1 MEMKVHLRAG
11 AWSGV
16 LTGFLF
22 SFLESIFLLFTTGS
36 ILADFFFFLKATL
49 LYGAVGAVGGVLM
62 AALLKSSLLRDVPWE
77 EEKLKSFYFSLF
89 LGLSLFVEITVY
101 LLDIVFPVF
110 GRTPANLLYI
120 GLVAIFSVILSWL
133 LFKFLLISKFGG
145 KSRRFIPISLVVLLV
160 VYYGLYMMEKNNERR
175 YYTAKKASSSDQR
188 PNFLIISMDTTRAD
202 RFSSYGHYRQTTP
215 HIDELAREGLL
226 FKNAISP
233 STWTVP
239 SHISLFTGV
248 YPSKHGVGYLNT
260 HLTEDLPTL
269 AEILSRNGYRTFSI
283 YNNPFV
289 GRMVGGA
296 KGFNE
301 AIGVNL
307 DRRVSLTLTRLF
319 ERFIYNDIGAN
330 SKKTVDLASNW
341 ISNNAHSE
349 LPYFAFV
356 HFNDAH
362 SPYRAREPY
371 FSEFVKDLDLS
382 QVDLSKVQKV
392 NAHRRAFH
400 KYLTGEVQPSRADFE
415 YLKALYDSEIR
426 FVDEQVG
433 RLLEF
438 LKKKEFLK
446 NTLVII
452 TADHGEYIGEHNL
465 MNHHFYL
472 YNTVLHIPMIFWYPE
487 RIQPGVDSRYASL
500 VDILPTVLSLA
511 GLENQIPPHVQG
523 INLITQET
531 PDIKVASVEQPRSVY
546 SEWWGWLLGEAGQNR
561 ARSASKDGNK
571 SILEEN
577 LTPAEILNFTNQSS
591 KDSSKAIYD
600 GVWKLI
606 WLSNGRH
613 ELYNLANDPNEQRNL
628 IEAYPEKAQELQA
641 KLEQWLGSF
650 QQARAISGTNRKE
663 FRQMLRSLGYVQ

>member
-1 MEMKVHLRAG
+1 MKVHIKAG
-11 AWSGV
+11 VWSGV

-36 ILADFFFFLKATL
+36 ILANFLFFLKAAL
-49 LYGAVGAVGGVLM
+49 LYGVVGAVGGLLI
-62 AALLKSSLLRDVPWE
+62 AALLKSSLLREVSWE

-89 LGLSLFVEITVY
+89 FGMSLFVEITVY

-110 GRTPANLLYI
+110 GRAPSNLLYM
-120 GLVAIFSVILSWL
+120 GLVAIFSAILSWL
-133 LFKFLLISKFGG
+133 LFKFLSISKLGR
-145 KSRRFIPISLVVLLV
+145 SRREFIPFSLGILLI
-160 VYYGLYMMEKNNERR
+160 VYYGLFLMEKNNEQQFYR
-175 YYTAKKASSSDQR
+175 AKKVSSSDQR

-202 RFSSYGHYRQTTP
+202 RFSCYGHYRQTTP
-215 HIDELAREGLL
+215 HIDQIAREGRL

-239 SHISLFTGV
+239 SHMSLFTGV

-260 HLTEDLPTL
+260 QLPEDLPTL

-289 GRMVGGA
+289 GRMVGGT

-307 DRRVSLTLTRLF
+307 DRRVNLTLERLF

-341 ISNNAHSE
+341 ISTTAGTG

-371 FSEFVKDLDLS
+371 FSEFVKDLDLT

-400 KYLTGEVQPSRADFE
+400 KYLTGEVRPSRADFE

-426 FVDEQVG
+426 FVDEQIG
-433 RLLEF
+433 KLLEF
-438 LKKKEFLK
+438 LKQKGFLK

-487 RIQPGVDSRYASL
+487 RIQPGVDLRYASL

-511 GLENQIPPHVQG
+511 SLESQIPSHVQG
-523 INLITQET
+523 VNLITPESQ
-531 PDIKVASVEQPRSVY
+531 DVRVFSLQQPRPVY
-546 SEWWGWLLGEAGQNR
+546 SEWWGWLLGEASQDKAQNV
-561 ARSASKDGNK
+561 SKDGSK
-571 SILEEN
+571 AILKEN
-577 LTPAEILNFTNQSS
+577 LTPAEILNFAHQSS

-606 WLSNGRH
+606 WLSNGKH
-613 ELYNLANDPNEQRNL
+613 ELYNLAHDPNEQRNL
-628 IEAYPEKAQELQA
+628 IEAYPEKVQELQA
-641 KLEQWLGSF
+641 KLDQWLGSF
-650 QQARAISGTNRKE
+650 QQARAMSGTNKKQ